1 MRYKTLTERILLCI
15 DRELYGL
22 LKAEAKERGISLA
35 ETTRRILRQYFD
47 KKREDAEYEER
58 YRMILEEADKE
69 LDQSVLEFLAEVE
82 KMKRGNSDG
91 EEH

>member
-1 MRYKTLTERILLCI
+1 MRYKSLTEKIMLRI

-22 LKAEAKERGISLA
+22 LKDEAKERGISLA
-35 ETTRRILRQYFD
+35 ETTRKILRQYFD
-47 KKREDAEYEER
+47 KKREDAEDEER

-82 KMKRGNSDG
+82 KMKRGNPDG
-91 EEH
+91 EKH

>member
-1 MRYKTLTERILLCI
+1 MRYKTLTERILLRI

-22 LKAEAKERGISLA
+22 LKTEAKERGISLA
-35 ETTRRILRQYFD
+35 ETTRSILREYFD
-47 KKREDAEYEER
+47 KKREEAEYEER

-82 KMKRGNSDG
+82 KMKRGSSDG